1 MIKISGLKKSYVS
14 KKSVRVDA
22 LRDVDLDI
30 GDRGLVAIVGKSGSG
45 KSTLLNIIAGL
56 DTPSEGRV
64 VIDGFDMFSKKS
76 EERDVFRLHNIGI
89 VFQSYNLLDGFTVGE
104 NVAMGLSMSEK
115 AESSSLVKEALNKVG
130 LYDMEKRK
138 VEELSGGQKQ
148 RVAIARA
155 IVKGPNIILLDEP
168 TGNLDSENSKN
179 IFELIRELSKES
191 LVLTVTHSEELAREY
206 ADSIIR
212 IQDGKV
218 VNDEKVYGN
227 SDENKKTQRDH
238 NVKSRVISPKVSF
251 MIAMKN
257 VKKRFGRLVVTML
270 LFVLVFAAIGVTL
283 EGIGYDKASLIV
295 DRLYEIQ
302 ESEVMIEYETNRDEI
317 RPIGSVRELNSDLI
331 KKLKNQIGN
340 DKVIPIYCGSNSR
353 VSISTVNGKEM
364 ESWTDD
370 DSRYYHS
377 NFNCLLK
384 GDVENKFD
392 CIEGRLPNTDREI
405 AVTKYVA
412 ECLKYF
418 TKINIKNIIGSFVKI
433 SKYGENENFT
443 IVGIVDTHLN
453 ERYKAILGNEN
464 WDLIHGRLNS
474 MMIDNEYSV
483 HNSIIVANKEILD
496 NISVSITYTDINYK
510 SAELN
515 FFIESLL
522 MDKGYTLEDIVA
534 MGFNYSIVEKEERI
548 KSSNDVLYN
557 EELVEFFDGN
567 KRPLEA
573 GEAILDW
580 RECMDYIE
588 DNFLTSVYY
597 EDWDN
602 HVLKI
607 PDKIKN
613 DGYFNMKFYGDYN
626 AEVKVV
632 GYYRAGYDSSSY
644 SYIND
649 DAMPLKT
656 AGIEN
661 PSCATLLI
669 DGNNRAEDIKTVRKL
684 LEYEVAKNSGFNLLF
699 LGSHDVYVGGNIIA
713 LTNMLCYAV
722 MLIFGVIGLI
732 LMIGFVDMTIR
743 DSEREAGILRSMG
756 AKGNEVGFI
765 YAIEAVFVI
774 ILSLILGYVLSVV
787 LASFSKYFYSGAVYL
802 VSPFRVAAWH
812 FPIMLLVAV
821 AVSIVVSIYPLYRMK
836 KANPADMT
844 RYKG

>member
-14 KKSVRVDA
+14 KKSVRVDV
-22 LRDVDLDI
+22 LRGVDLDI
-30 GDRGLVAIVGKSGSG
+30 GDNGLVAIVGKSGSG

-56 DTPSEGRV
+56 DTPSEGQV
-64 VIDGFDMFSKKS
+64 IIDGFDMFSAKS

-89 VFQSYNLLDGFTVGE
+89 VFQSYNLLDGFTVSE
-104 NVAMGLSMSEK
+104 NVAMGLSMSDK
-115 AESSSLVKEALNKVG
+115 AESSSLVKEALNRVG

-155 IVKGPNIILLDEP
+155 IVKKSNIILLDEP

-179 IFELIRELSKES
+179 IFDLISELSKES

-212 IQDGKV
+212 IKDGKV
-218 VNDEKVYGN
+218 VSDEKVYGN
-227 SDENKKTQRDH
+227 SEENKKSNRDY

-251 MIAMKN
+251 TIAMKN

-270 LFVLVFAAIGVTL
+270 LFVLIFAAIGVML
-283 EGIGYDKASLIV
+283 EGVGYDKASLIV

-302 ESEVMIEYETNRDEI
+302 ENEVMIGYETNIDEGNPYESI
-317 RPIGSVRELNSDLI
+317 CGLNNDLI
-331 KKLKNQIGN
+331 EKLKNEIGK
-340 DKVIPIYCGSNSR
+340 DRVIPVYGDFNSKI
-353 VSISTVNGKEM
+353 SFSTVNGKEM

-384 GDVENKFD
+384 SDVESKFE
-392 CIEGRLPNTDREI
+392 CIQGRLPKTDREI

-412 ECLKYF
+412 ECIEYF
-418 TKINIKNIIGSFVKI
+418 TKINKEDIFMSSVEIRGWDGF
-433 SKYGENENFT
+433 YGENEYFT

-453 ERYKAILGNEN
+453 ERYKTVIDGDKQDNLYGNLDRIMSANGES
-464 WDLIHGRLNS
+464 I
-474 MMIDNEYSV
+474 
-483 HNSIIVANKEILD
+483 HNSVIVANKEILN
-496 NISVSITYTDINYK
+496 NISVSTAYTDINYK
-510 SAELN
+510 SAKLDWFN
-515 FFIESLL
+515 GGGL
-522 MDKGYTLEDIVA
+522 MDSGLTLEDLTI
-534 MGFNYSIVEKEERI
+534 GFHYNITENEERI
-548 KSSNDVLYN
+548 KSYRDVLYK
-557 EELVEFFDGN
+557 EEFVEFFDGN
-567 KRPLEA
+567 TRPLAPE
-573 GEAILDW
+573 EVILDW

-588 DNFLTSVYY
+588 NNFLMRIDY
-597 EDWDN
+597 EDRDN
-602 HVLKI
+602 NLLKI
-607 PDKIKN
+607 PEKIKN

-632 GYYRAGYDSSSY
+632 GYYHGDDY

-656 AGIEN
+656 AGIEEPN
-661 PSCATLLI
+661 CATLLL

-684 LEYEVAKNSGFNLLF
+684 LKYEATKNSGFDLLF
-699 LGSHDVYVGGNIIA
+699 FGSHDIYAGGKIIA
-713 LTNMLCYAV
+713 LTNVLMKAV
-722 MLIFGVIGLI
+722 MLIFGVIGMILI
-732 LMIGFVDMTIR
+732 IGFVDMTIR

-756 AKGNEVGFI
+756 AKGIEVGLI
-765 YAIEAVFVI
+765 YAIEAIFVI

-787 LASFSKYFYSGAVYL
+787 IALCSKYFYSSAIYL

-812 FPIMLLVAV
+812 FPLMLFIAV
-821 AVSIVVSIYPLYRMK
+821 AISVAVSIYPLYRMK